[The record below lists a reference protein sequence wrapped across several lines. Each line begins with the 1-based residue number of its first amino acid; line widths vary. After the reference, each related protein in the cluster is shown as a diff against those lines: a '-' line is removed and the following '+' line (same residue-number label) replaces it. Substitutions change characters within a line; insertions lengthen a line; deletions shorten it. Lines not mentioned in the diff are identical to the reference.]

1 MEKAVLESQLDEKK
15 DAISVME
22 LTIER
27 LQTDKPDTANLIADL
42 ESQKVAASRAVS
54 QNNDLK
60 NQLEEMQN
68 AFVQIVSYHFYY
80 YSNLIL

>member
-1 MEKAVLESQLDEKK
+1 
-15 DAISVME
+15 ME

-27 LQTDKPDTANLIADL
+27 LQVDKPDVGNLITDL

-60 NQLEEMQN
+60 KQLEEIQN
-68 AFVQIVSYHFYY
+68 AFVQIVSYAKIYLNFYIY
-80 YSNLIL
+80 